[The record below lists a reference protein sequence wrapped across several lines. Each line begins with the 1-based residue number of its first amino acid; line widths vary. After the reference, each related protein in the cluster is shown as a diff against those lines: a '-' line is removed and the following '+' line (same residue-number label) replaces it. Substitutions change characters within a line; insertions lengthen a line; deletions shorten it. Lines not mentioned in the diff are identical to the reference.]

1 MFTENEVALMVEDAE
16 IQSVVERLKKEFMRQ
31 EAPYMEISNHDFLS
45 LILLVPAIGVAYSNN
60 NISLKEELNL
70 NKKARKLSKGGYFIK
85 KDPVVVVMQ
94 FLIKK
99 FDTWEGKFLDVLKGV
114 LFRLLDKQS
123 LMDTSRFGED
133 TPFPKQVL
141 NAPYIFIRFLS
152 CFFLTNEEEV
162 IYPHK
167 ALKVEHNKICDIGQR
182 LDLGDVPIFQ
192 SFCQTYSIK

>member
-1 MFTENEVALMVEDAE
+1 MFTENEVALMVEDPE
-16 IQSVVERLKKEFMRQ
+16 IQSVVEELKKDFMRK
-31 EAPYMEISNHDFLS
+31 EAPYMEINNHDFLS
-45 LILLVPAIGVAYSNN
+45 LILLVPAIGVAYANN

-99 FDTWEGKFLDVLKGV
+99 FDTWEMIFLNTLRGI

-123 LMDTSRFGED
+123 LMDANHYGSE
-133 TPFPKQVL
+133 TPFAKQVL

-152 CFFLTNEEEV
+152 CFFLANEEDI

-167 ALKVEHNKICDIGQR
+167 ALKVEHNKICDIGQK